1 MAQDPSQAITA
12 PGKAP
17 IVRQGQTSNGQFGSD
32 PNAQPKGRGS
42 ARDLNVK

>member
-1 MAQDPSQAITA
+1 MAQDPSQAVTA

-17 IVRQGQTSNGQFGSD
+17 IVKQGQTTNNQYGSN
-32 PNAQPKGRGS
+32 PNAQAKGRSG